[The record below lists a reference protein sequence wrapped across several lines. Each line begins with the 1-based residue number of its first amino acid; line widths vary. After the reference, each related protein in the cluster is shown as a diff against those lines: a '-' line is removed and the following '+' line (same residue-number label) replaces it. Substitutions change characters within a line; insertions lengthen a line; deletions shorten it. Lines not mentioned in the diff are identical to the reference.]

1 MIVDNS
7 STDLTDLKTRLYHVV
22 AEGRVSSLSMICDI
36 AGTDEELVRTILE
49 ELVDEGILEGSFT
62 SDGQRFFLSDVEV
75 SSAPVAP
82 TKDEGY
88 VIEKADTR
96 QGKLV
101 FISGIVMMIGGFVVR
116 GFSTLS
122 TMMENIGVALIMLG
136 LVVLIVGWLM
146 ITRADPP
153 SNLKR

>member
-1 MIVDNS
+1 MIIDKS
-7 STDLTDLKTRLYHVV
+7 STELTDLKTRFYQVV
-22 AEGRVSSLSMICDI
+22 SEDKVSSLSMICDI
-36 AGTDEELVRTILE
+36 TGTDEEMARSILD
-49 ELVDEGILEGSFT
+49 ELVDEGTLEGSFT
-62 SDGQRFFLSDVEV
+62 SDGQRFFLSDVKV
-75 SSAPVAP
+75 SSAPLAP
-82 TKDEGY
+82 TRDEGY

-101 FISGIVMMIGGFVVR
+101 LVSGIVMMIGGFIVR
-116 GFSTLS
+116 GLTALS

-136 LVVLIVGWLM
+136 LVVLIAGWLM